1 MTPRDAV
8 LGLKTV
14 ASLLNRFQTLPVF
27 GGSPTVH
34 KLCGFGVLFQ
44 PKPASD
50 SRNAWQCFQHVTG
63 WFRMAWSAKSGYEPE
78 GREFESLR
86 AETLGIEARFRPK
99 GGMLRVD
106 EARDRRCGGFQ
117 TQDFS
122 EGAAAGGRRRT
133 GCAGSS
139 PNFRGRGCR
148 PERHGGKRLFGALT
162 RVPFFTPYHCTIF

>member
-99 GGMLRVD
+99 GCMLRVD

-122 EGAAAGGRRRT
+122 EGAAAGAGAPCEAAVCQRELESGDRNINPDDHIRVRGKNYHT
-133 GCAGSS
+133 GCE
-139 PNFRGRGCR
+139 PPDEN
-148 PERHGGKRLFGALT
+148 E
-162 RVPFFTPYHCTIF
+162 

>member
-99 GGMLRVD
+99 GCMLRVD

-117 TQDFS
+117 TQDFFR
-122 EGAAAGGRRRT
+122 GRGGGRRR
-133 GCAGSS
+133 ALRSGSVS
-139 PNFRGRGCR
+139 KGT
-148 PERHGGKRLFGALT
+148 GKRGPEHQPRRPHSGKRQELPH
-162 RVPFFTPYHCTIF
+162 RM